1 MKDNGSM
8 NARCNLPYYFSVS
21 ITFYPVPRIP
31 TKRFLAPTQV
41 YELPT
46 EQSKQGLPPLN
57 FYRCSFYM
65 HLILHLR
72 PPLNVISLQ
81 DQPLISPNSNHNI
94 EPAILQLLA
103 QQKKKKPATNY
114 PASSSLTT
122 KNWLH
127 SACQPLLSP
136 SNPISYPCPT
146 SYSSRLSCIHR
157 SRLAIHFQPQPCFT

>member
-1 MKDNGSM
+1 MLAVIFHITSLSQSHSAQSQGYPQRGFQLLL
-8 NARCNLPYYFSVS
+8 RC
-21 ITFYPVPRIP
+21 
-31 TKRFLAPTQV
+31 

-65 HLILHLR
+65 HLILQLR

-81 DQPLISPNSNHNI
+81 HQPLISPNSNQNI
-94 EPAILQLLA
+94 EPVILQLLA

-114 PASSSLTT
+114 PTSSSLTT

-127 SACQPLLSP
+127 STCQPLLSP
-136 SNPISYPCPT
+136 SNPISYPRPT
-146 SYSSRLSCIHR
+146 SYFSCLSCIHR
-157 SRLAIHFQPQPCFT
+157 SRLAIHFQPPPCFT